1 MSKEIDKL
9 IEQVLA
15 EKGKIKVK
23 DIGLDDFEIF
33 DKDSNAP
40 YGTKQNNRA
49 NWRKLGIS
57 PGRGDEY
64 EGGPQRKNVISL
76 QKQDSKPP
84 ATLNKTDIEAF
95 VDANIEYFKG
105 NENAYTDDTKK
116 AASAINLILKQ
127 GDPKIAKFIKD
138 TINNAVLG
146 KPQLNAKEVEAV
158 IGRITSIIGSS
169 KIPQDNTRADL
180 DPTVDAFSAPQNLPR
195 RSLEIEEE
203 WFDAGNFAD
212 ASPALVN
219 LFSSIE
225 GNSIKDKLNNI
236 AEFSGYAASGDI
248 NDWAE
253 GRSEFDAFL
262 YSKVLAMFADLLRST
277 GAPEGGFEFERWM
290 ALMLNLPVAGGEQ
303 KASDNL
309 GKIAST
315 ANPPAKDKTIFTSA
329 KLYKYL
335 QGPKSPSQ
343 ETQSLMNTTVA
354 PIGEEGA
361 ESILYFAGL
370 KKYIPDDQ
378 RAIGADGKKIKA
390 QGLKWIEKVDMYL
403 IQIYQEKDKDGAY
416 LVGRF
421 IDSDGKP
428 SHSKPWRLVT
438 KDKISSEGAPTQS
451 VLTPA
456 GREGE
461 LDIDKHK
468 FATIWLPGGE
478 ITTEALTTAARYLT
492 SEIETKLQSKPVTQA
507 ILSAALKIKRL
518 EANADSYASQ
528 AKQQKGGGTAYIS
541 KITDDYLDLE
551 NLYDQIFS
559 YGERESEDKKY
570 VNPARQQRPAVNES
584 RSSLDQLIET
594 IIKQTLLK

>member
-23 DIGLDDFEIF
+23 DIGLPDFEIF
-33 DKDSNAP
+33 DTDTNAKDSKV
-40 YGTKQNNRA
+40 GRVQNRD

-57 PGRGDEY
+57 PSNKGEH
-64 EGGPQRKNVISL
+64 EGGRQRKNVISL
-76 QKQDSKPP
+76 QKQDSKPA
-84 ATLNKTDIEAF
+84 ATLNKADIEAF

-116 AASAINLILKQ
+116 AASAIKLILKQ

-146 KPQLNAKEVEAV
+146 KPEVNPDEVEAV
-158 IGRITSIIGSS
+158 VGRITSIIGSS
-169 KIPQDNTRADL
+169 KIPAGQTRADL
-180 DPTVDAFSAPQNLPR
+180 DPTVDAFSAPQSLPR
-195 RSLEIEEE
+195 RSLETEEE
-203 WFDAGNFAD
+203 WFDAGNFAN

-225 GNSIKDKLNNI
+225 GDNIKDKLNNI

-248 NDWAE
+248 DDWAE

-277 GAPEGGFEFERWM
+277 GATEGGFEFERWM

-335 QGPKSPSQ
+335 QGPNSPSQ

-370 KKYIPDDQ
+370 KKYIPDAQ
-378 RAIGADGKKIKA
+378 RAKGDDGKKIKA

-403 IQIYQEKDKDGAY
+403 IQVYQEKDKDGAY

-438 KDKISSEGAPTQS
+438 KDKISPEGAPTQS

-492 SEIETKLQSKPVTQA
+492 SEIETKLQSKPITQA

-528 AKQQKGGGTAYIS
+528 AKQGNGGGTAYIS

-559 YGERESEDKKY
+559 YGEGEDETKKY
-570 VNPARQQRPAVNES
+570 VEPARKAKTNES
-584 RSSLDQLIET
+584 KSTLDQLIEA
-594 IIKQTLLK
+594 IVKEKLLK